1 VYVRADG
8 TTFPVEITA
17 SPVVD
22 EDELRGAVVV
32 FRDVTQRQEVDR
44 MKNEFLSVV
53 SHELRT
59 PLTSIRGSLGLL
71 DSGRLGELTPR
82 AGSMVAM
89 ALQST
94 ERLTRLINDLLDLE
108 RVENGTRAL
117 ELRPID
123 AERVLAAAVRQLEGL
138 AAGAGVGLRVGAT
151 TGQVVADEDGLMQ
164 TLANPGGNAIK
175 FAERGAAVVGDAR
188 VSGEEVLFRVVDEGR
203 GIPADKLESIFQR
216 FEQVDYSDARQ
227 KGGTG
232 LGLAISRSVV
242 ERLGGR
248 IWAQSELGVGTTLF
262 FTLPAVRTPRSA
274 ADDPTPRPGGAQ
286 HERTT

>member
-1 VYVRADG
+1 
-8 TTFPVEITA
+8 
-17 SPVVD
+17 
-22 EDELRGAVVV
+22 
-32 FRDVTQRQEVDR
+32 

-82 AGSMVAM
+82 AGSMVTM

-108 RVENGTRAL
+108 RIENGTRPL
-117 ELRPID
+117 ELQSLD
-123 AERVLAAAVRQLEGL
+123 AEPMVAAAMRQLQGLADEAGVELHVGRTTGRVLG
-138 AAGAGVGLRVGAT
+138 
-151 TGQVVADEDGLMQ
+151 DEDAVMQ
-164 TLANPGGNAIK
+164 TLINLIGNAIK
-175 FAERGAAVVGDAR
+175 FSDRGDAVVADAR
-188 VSGEEVLFRVVDEGR
+188 ASGGDVLFRVSDEGR

-216 FEQVDYSDARQ
+216 FEQVDSSDARQ

-262 FTLPAVRTPRSA
+262 FTLSA
-274 ADDPTPRPGGAQ
+274 APDSGADEPLDDPAPRPGGAQ
-286 HERTT
+286 RERTT